1 MPMTKT
7 ITDIAAIDSG
17 MLPDLLGY
25 QLRRAQLLVF
35 QSFSQHLQAHDVT
48 PTQFAVLVLIG
59 ANPGLTQRV
68 LSEAVGTDQSTLVS
82 LLDRLEGR
90 DWIARRRSAQDRRYH
105 VLSLT
110 KSGQKELAE
119 LTDLVREQDQV
130 LAEMLA
136 PEERDQL
143 MTLLARLTT

>member
-1 MPMTKT
+1 MNKT
-7 ITDIAAIDSG
+7 ITDLEAIDYG
-17 MLPDLLGY
+17 VLPDLLGY

-35 QSFSQHLQAHDVT
+35 QSFSRHLQERQVT

-59 ANPGLTQRV
+59 TNPGLTQRV

-90 DWIARRRSAQDRRYH
+90 DWIARQRSRQDRRYH

-110 KSGQKELAE
+110 EAGTRELGE
-119 LTDLVREQDQV
+119 LMELVREQDEA
-130 LAEMLA
+130 LSPMLA
-136 PEERDQL
+136 PEERTQL
-143 MTLLARLTT
+143 MALLARLAV

>member
-1 MPMTKT
+1 MTKT
-7 ITDIAAIDSG
+7 ITDIAAIDPG
-17 MLPDLLGY
+17 ILPDLLGY

-35 QSFSQHLQAHDVT
+35 QSFSRHLQTHEVT

-90 DWIARRRSAQDRRYH
+90 GWIGRRRSAQDRRYH

-110 KSGQKELAE
+110 KEGEKELAA
-119 LTDLVREQDQV
+119 LTLLVREQDEV
-130 LAEMLA
+130 LSEMLA
-136 PEERDQL
+136 AGERNQL
-143 MTLLARLTT
+143 MDLLARLTA